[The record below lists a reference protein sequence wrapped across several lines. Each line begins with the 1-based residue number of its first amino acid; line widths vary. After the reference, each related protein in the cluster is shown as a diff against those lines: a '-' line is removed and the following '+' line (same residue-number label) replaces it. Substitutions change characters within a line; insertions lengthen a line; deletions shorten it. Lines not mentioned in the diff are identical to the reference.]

1 MDSQGR
7 INGKCVQLMNK
18 PEELKQFM
26 SDKTEEQKRQARS
39 HLALVKK
46 LKKLKKKGEKNG
58 R

>member
-26 SDKTEEQKRQARS
+26 SDKTEEQKRQARL
-39 HLALVKK
+39 HLALV
-46 LKKLKKKGEKNG
+46 KKLKKKGEKNG